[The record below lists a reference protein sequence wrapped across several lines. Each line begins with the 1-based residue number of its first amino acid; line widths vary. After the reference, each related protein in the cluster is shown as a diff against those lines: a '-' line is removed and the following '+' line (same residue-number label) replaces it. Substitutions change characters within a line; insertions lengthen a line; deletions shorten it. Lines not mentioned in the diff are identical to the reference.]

1 MQKWF
6 DSLTMKQVYFL
17 RFLGVCAFPFILFFG
32 LGLLY
37 VAPWIYL
44 ELGSKIS
51 KQDRS

>member
-17 RFLGVCAFPFILFFG
+17 RFLGVCAFLSVGFYG

-37 VAPWIYL
+37 VIPWIYL
-44 ELGSKIS
+44 EFGSKIS